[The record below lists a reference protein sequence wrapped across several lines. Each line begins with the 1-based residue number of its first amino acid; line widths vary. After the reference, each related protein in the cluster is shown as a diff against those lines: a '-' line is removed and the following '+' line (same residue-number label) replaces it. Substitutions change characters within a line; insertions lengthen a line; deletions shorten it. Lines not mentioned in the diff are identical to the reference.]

1 MKYGFYNKSDST
13 KELID
18 SKEFRDFGDAIN
30 FFAAMK
36 GLPVDKFLEIFA
48 VTVVKQSKNG

>member
-13 KELID
+13 KEVID

-48 VTVVKQSKNG
+48 VTAVKQSKNG